1 MFMIFLISSEDDFG
15 DPVKVE
21 TKDLDFS
28 SGFQIDEAQLSG
40 LDLKGNRFNF
50 KAKKINPINGFVP
63 IISGENI
70 LGTIIFTSE
79 MLIKIQAERVTFNT
93 QKNLINLKGKLQLE
107 NETFKL
113 VGSAITVDLKKALIH
128 SNEKTTILL
137 KNSEIEAGKIQV
149 YKVDP
154 KKSHLKFILENG
166 VRFKYSL

>member
-1 MFMIFLISSEDDFG
+1 
-15 DPVKVE
+15 
-21 TKDLDFS
+21 
-28 SGFQIDEAQLSG
+28 
-40 LDLKGNRFNF
+40 
-50 KAKKINPINGFVP
+50 
-63 IISGENI
+63 
-70 LGTIIFTSE
+70 

-149 YKVDP
+149 FKVDP
-154 KKSHLKFILENG
+154 NKSHLKFILEDG